1 MELKYQ
7 FRKIN
12 ISSVL
17 NNKHLSVSIQE
28 QDIDRCVKAM
38 RNYGVVTPVVIGKI
52 ADNKEIVLSG
62 QCEINALR
70 EMKIKETY
78 GIIIDCKDN
87 VEANKISLLISSLRQ
102 QPSAI
107 AEGLLISDMVS
118 SKNFKQKDIAH
129 LMGKSES
136 WVAKRI
142 SLVQKLSSPVIDMVI
157 NKHICS
163 RTAEEIAKL
172 PEEVQSNF
180 AEKTISFNL
189 PKSKV
194 EQLVM
199 MYNNPFVSQNIKNII
214 LENPQNSVDIIP
226 KKVEKSRANSHKNI
240 LEDDDFRKIALIK
253 TSLSIIIRAIATVE
267 SNIFLISREKVQT
280 QNTLISSYIASSE
293 RFGKLLLSFINKS
306 FPGESSL
313 KNTIGGDYK

>member
-1 MELKYQ
+1 MEVKYQ

-12 ISSVL
+12 IAAVL

-38 RNYGVVTPVVIGKI
+38 RNYGIVTPIVVGKL
-52 ADNKEIVLSG
+52 ADNKEIILSG

-78 GIIIDCKDN
+78 GILIDCKDI
-87 VEANKISLLISSLRQ
+87 VEANKISLLISSLKQ

-157 NKHICS
+157 NKHLCS

-172 PEEVQSNF
+172 PEAVQSNF
-180 AEKTISFNL
+180 AEKTISFSL

-199 MYNNPFVSQNIKNII
+199 LYNNPSVSQDIKNII
-214 LENPQNSVDIIP
+214 LENPQNSVNILN
-226 KKVEKSRANSHKNI
+226 KKIERIKPNSNKNI
-240 LEDDDFRKIALIK
+240 LDDDDFRKIATIK
-253 TSLSIIIRAIATVE
+253 TSLSIIIRAISTVE
-267 SNIFLISREKVQT
+267 SNIFLISREKVQE
-280 QNTLISSYIASSE
+280 QNTLISSYIESSE
-293 RFGKLLLSFINKS
+293 RFGKLLLSF
-306 FPGESSL
+306 
-313 KNTIGGDYK
+313 

>member
-12 ISSVL
+12 IATVL
-17 NNKHLSVSIQE
+17 NNKHLSLSIQE

-38 RNYGVVTPVVIGKI
+38 RNYGIVTPIVVGKLE
-52 ADNKEIVLSG
+52 DNKEIILSG

-70 EMKIKETY
+70 EMKMKETY
-78 GIIIDCKDN
+78 GILIDCKDII
-87 VEANKISLLISSLRQ
+87 EANKISLLISSLKQ

-118 SKNFKQKDIAH
+118 SRNFKQKDIAH

-142 SLVQKLSSPVIDMVI
+142 SLVQRLSSPVIDMVI
-157 NKHICS
+157 NKHLCS

-172 PEEVQSNF
+172 PEEIQPNF
-180 AEKTISFNL
+180 AEKTISFGL

-194 EQLVM
+194 EQLVLL
-199 MYNNPFVSQNIKNII
+199 YNNPSVSQDIKNII
-214 LENPQNSVDIIP
+214 LENPQNSVNILN
-226 KKVEKSRANSHKNI
+226 KKIERIKPNSNKNI
-240 LEDDDFRKIALIK
+240 LEDDDFRKIATIK
-253 TSLSIIIRAIATVE
+253 TSLSIIIRAIATIE
-267 SNIFLISREKVQT
+267 SNIFLISREKVQE
-280 QNTLISSYIASSE
+280 QNTLISSYIDSSE
-293 RFGKLLLSFINKS
+293 RFGKLLLSFLNKS
-306 FPGESSL
+306 FPGESSS
-313 KNTIGGDYK
+313 KNLMGGD

>member
-1 MELKYQ
+1 MEVKYQ

-12 ISSVL
+12 IAAVL

-38 RNYGVVTPVVIGKI
+38 RNYGIVTPIVVGKL
-52 ADNKEIVLSG
+52 ADNKEIILSG

-78 GIIIDCKDN
+78 GILIDCKDI
-87 VEANKISLLISSLRQ
+87 VEANKISLLISSLKQ

-157 NKHICS
+157 NKHLCS

-172 PEEVQSNF
+172 PEAVQSNF
-180 AEKTISFNL
+180 AEKTISFSL

-199 MYNNPFVSQNIKNII
+199 LYNNPSVSQDIKNII
-214 LENPQNSVDIIP
+214 LENPQNSVNILN
-226 KKVEKSRANSHKNI
+226 KKIERIKPNSNKNI
-240 LEDDDFRKIALIK
+240 LDDDDFRKIATIK
-253 TSLSIIIRAIATVE
+253 TSLSIIIRAISTVE
-267 SNIFLISREKVQT
+267 SNIFLISREKVQE
-280 QNTLISSYIASSE
+280 QNTLISSYIESSE
-293 RFGKLLLSFINKS
+293 RFGKLLLSFLNKS
-306 FPGESSL
+306 FPGESSS
-313 KNTIGGDYK
+313 KNLMGGD